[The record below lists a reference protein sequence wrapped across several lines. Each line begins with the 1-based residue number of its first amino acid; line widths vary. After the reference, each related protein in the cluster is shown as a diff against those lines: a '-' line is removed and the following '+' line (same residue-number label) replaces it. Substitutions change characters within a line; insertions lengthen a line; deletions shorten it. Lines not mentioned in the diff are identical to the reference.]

1 METKE
6 SNNNLKQIDLNANS
20 FIANGVE
27 YFIKSSLSVER
38 YRQFEKYQVT
48 FGFAREF
55 KQIYD
60 LLVQSVDLANKG
72 KGLEAWN
79 IVFNLKEQIGKN
91 NLDNRHHNGMY
102 ICALF
107 IVTETEDL
115 TTWDEHI
122 ADVKI
127 TNWNKEGY
135 DVNSFFRL
143 AANLVTGYID
153 CLDSIFQNT
162 SEIAATI
169 EAMEEMDKLSKSK
182 DIQQ

>member
-6 SNNNLKQIDLNANS
+6 SKNNLKQIDLNAPS
-20 FIANGVE
+20 FDANGVT
-27 YFIKSSLSVER
+27 YYIKNSLSVQR
-38 YRQFEKYQVT
+38 YREFEKYQVT

-127 TNWNKEGY
+127 ANWNKEGY

-143 AANLVTGYID
+143 AANLVNGYID
-153 CLDSIFQNT
+153 TLDEIFQNT
-162 SEIAATI
+162 SEVAATI
-169 EAMEEMDKLSKSK
+169 EAMESLNKLK
-182 DIQQ
+182 DTK

>member
-1 METKE
+1 ME
-6 SNNNLKQIDLNANS
+6 LKQIDLTQSS
-20 FIANGVE
+20 FIANGVT
-27 YFIKSSLSVER
+27 YFIKDSLSVER
-38 YRQFEKYQVT
+38 YRFFEKYQVT

-127 TNWNKEGY
+127 ANWNKEGY

-153 CLDSIFQNT
+153 CLDEIFQNT
-162 SEIAATI
+162 SEVAATI
-169 EAMEEMDKLSKSK
+169 EAMESLNQLK
-182 DIQQ
+182 DTK